1 MKTKKGIIFSLISGG
16 MEMCWLYGWAAFSMT
31 AIMDRPFSSAGA
43 IGAFV
48 LAAILTN
55 LSIGKGWRIIQ
66 VGGLQAL
73 GFVCV
78 ALGTLHSVYYSSYLL
93 TDKDWIFGL
102 FHQPRAPME
111 WFNFILILIWM
122 LLFWIGG
129 CAQARRPRA
138 YFTVCARFD
147 IGLAA
152 FFCLF
157 LARLVLLDKG
167 GIKVDDPLSS
177 ALIFPFFLLSLLA
190 IGMARN
196 EHKAHKV
203 FLPGYRSFGIIATF
217 MATVILS
224 AGAVILFFLP
234 FLTAVAG
241 TGYRALKV
249 GAGFVLPIV
258 ERVLRYVFMG
268 RSVRE
273 EPASSSPKP
282 GEWDSLFSMN
292 GPWMEYIEKVM
303 KWGIKGFAVLLLI
316 AAFGVIMFYL
326 IKWLLSRTARAQRDT
341 EETHII
347 MPWFFRL
354 WTALVSLY
362 RRLLLSIRGYRKAV
376 ELYAVLLDWGQRSGL
391 ARFIHETPLEFGTR
405 LDKHF
410 PQLKSEIDVIVSAF
424 NTEIYGE
431 MNMSG
436 KGMKKALSAWRSLRS
451 PRHWPLRL
459 KTRFLSVHTK
469 EEF

>member
-1 MKTKKGIIFSLISGG
+1 MKNKKGVVFSLISGG

-31 AIMDRPFSSAGA
+31 AIMDRPFSFVGA

-48 LAAILTN
+48 LAAILTHI
-55 LSIGKGWRIIQ
+55 SVGKGWRIIQ
-66 VGGLQAL
+66 VGGLQTF
-73 GFVCV
+73 GFACAV
-78 ALGTLHSVYYSSYLL
+78 LWIFHSVYYSAYPLAD
-93 TDKDWIFGL
+93 TNWIFAL
-102 FHQPRAPME
+102 FHQPRPPLE
-111 WFNFILILIWM
+111 WVIFALILIWT

-147 IGLAA
+147 IGITA

-157 LARLVLLDKG
+157 LAKLVLLEKG

-196 EHKAHKV
+196 ENKAHKV
-203 FLPGYRSFGIIATF
+203 YLPGYRGFGIIATF

-224 AGAVILFFLP
+224 AGAMILFFLP
-234 FLTAVAG
+234 FLTAIAS

-258 ERVLRYVFMG
+258 ERVLRYAFMG
-268 RSVRE
+268 RGPRE

-292 GPWMEYIEKVM
+292 GPWMEFVEKVM
-303 KWGIKGFAVLLLI
+303 KWGIKGVAVLLLLG
-316 AAFGVIMFYL
+316 AFGVIVYYL
-326 IKWLLSRTARAQRDT
+326 IKWLLTKTARAQGET
-341 EETHII
+341 EETYKTV
-347 MPWFFRL
+347 PWFVRL
-354 WTALVSLY
+354 WTALVLLY
-362 RRLLLSIRGYRKAV
+362 KRLLLSIRGYRKAA
-376 ELYAVLLDWGQRSGL
+376 ELYAVLLGWGQRSGL
-391 ARFIHETPLEFGTR
+391 ARFIHETPLEFGAR

-410 PQLKSEIDVIVSAF
+410 PRLKTQIDVIVYAF
-424 NTEIYGE
+424 NREVYAEVDISSE
-431 MNMSG
+431 
-436 KGMKKALSAWRSLRS
+436 GMKQALSAWHALRS

-459 KTRFLSVHTK
+459 KTRFFSQ
-469 EEF
+469 

>member
-1 MKTKKGIIFSLISGG
+1 MKTKKGVIFSLITGG

-31 AIMDRPFSSAGA
+31 AIMDKPFSSAGA

-48 LAAILTN
+48 LAAILTH
-55 LSIGKGWRIIQ
+55 LSIGRGWRIIQ

-93 TDKDWIFGL
+93 TDRGWISGL

-111 WFNFILILIWM
+111 WFNFLLILVWM

-147 IGLAA
+147 IGLVA

-167 GIKVDDPLSS
+167 GIRVDDPLSS

-196 EHKAHKV
+196 ENKARKV

-258 ERVLRYVFMG
+258 ERFLRYGFMG

-273 EPASSSPKP
+273 EPAGSSPKP
-282 GEWDSLFSMN
+282 GEWDHLFSMH
-292 GPWMEYIEKVM
+292 GPWMELIEKVI
-303 KWGIKGFAVLLLI
+303 KWGIKSIAVLLLLS
-316 AAFGVIMFYL
+316 AFSVIIYYL
-326 IKWLLSRTARAQRDT
+326 IKWLLSKTARAQG
-341 EETHII
+341 ETGETYKTT
-347 MPWFFRL
+347 PWFLRL
-354 WTALVSLY
+354 WTVLVLLC
-362 RRLLLSIRGYRKAV
+362 RRLFLSIRGYRKAT
-376 ELYAVLLDWGQRSGL
+376 ELYAVLLGWGKRSGL
-391 ARFIHETPLEFGTR
+391 ARFIHETPLEFGAR

-459 KTRFLSVHTK
+459 KTCFLSVNTK